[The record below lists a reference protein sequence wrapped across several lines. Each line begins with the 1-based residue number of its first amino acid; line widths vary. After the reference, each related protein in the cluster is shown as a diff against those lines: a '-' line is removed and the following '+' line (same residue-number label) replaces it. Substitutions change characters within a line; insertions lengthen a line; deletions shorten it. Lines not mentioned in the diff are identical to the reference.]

1 MQRVVKEII
10 NEIKRAIFDKE
21 QEIKLSL
28 ASFFAGGH
36 LLIEDIPGV
45 GKTSLAKSLAKV
57 LGLEFKRVQFTS
69 DLLPS
74 DILGVNIFD
83 LNSNSFEFKKGPIF
97 TQVLLADEI
106 NRATPKTQSALLE
119 AMEERQ
125 VSIDGTTHKL
135 PEPFFVIATQ
145 NPKEE
150 LGVFELPESQLDRF
164 FITINLGYPSK
175 EFEKMLIRGKEQI
188 DTNLL
193 ETKITKEQILK
204 IKEKVKRVTLS
215 EEIVEYIYNI
225 AKITREPIFELSLST
240 RATLILTKM
249 AKAWSFMDGRDFV
262 IPEDVQ
268 DVLEFVLAKRVK
280 KANLSPKELSKEII
294 SLVKVN

>member
-1 MQRVVKEII
+1 MQKVIESVID
-10 NEIKRAIFDKE
+10 EIKRAIFDKE

-45 GKTSLAKSLAKV
+45 GKTTLAKALAKV

-83 LNSNSFEFKKGPIF
+83 LKSNSFEFKKGPIF

-119 AMEERQ
+119 AMEEKQ
-125 VSIDGTTHKL
+125 VTIDGVTYRL
-135 PEPFFVIATQ
+135 EEPFFVIATQ

-164 FITINLGYPSK
+164 FITLSLGYPSK
-175 EFEKMLIRGKEQI
+175 EFEKMLIKGQEQI
-188 DTNLL
+188 AINRLQ
-193 ETKITKEQILK
+193 TKIDKYQIFK
-204 IKEKVKRVTLS
+204 IKKQVEEVTLS
-215 EEIVEYIYNI
+215 DSIIEYIYQI
-225 AKITREPIFELSLST
+225 ASITREPIFDSSLST
-240 RATLILTKM
+240 RALLILTKM
-249 AKAWSFMDGRDFV
+249 AKAWSFMEQRDFV

-268 DVLEFVLAKRVK
+268 DVLPYVLANRVK
-280 KANLSPKELSKEII
+280 KGPLPPKELAKEII
-294 SLVKVN
+294 SFIKVY